1 MALLALL
8 NAVTAC
14 VSRKS
19 RCTKR
24 AKWNYYATTHPAPK
38 ATSATRF
45 AVFATHFAV
54 FATHF
59 VVFATRFAIFTTRLL
74 VKIPNVG
81 ILCSQRWKYRREPLY
96 DNREPLY
103 DNREPLYDSK

>member
-1 MALLALL
+1 M
-8 NAVTAC
+8 V
-14 VSRKS
+14 
-19 RCTKR
+19 
-24 AKWNYYATTHPAPK
+24 KWNYSATTDAAPK

-45 AVFATHFAV
+45 A
-54 FATHF
+54 
-59 VVFATRFAIFTTRLL
+59 VFATRFAIFTTRLL

-103 DNREPLYDSK
+103 DSK